1 MKEMSFFFAFSYN
14 KWGGGKGDSD
24 LGSSR
29 EK

>member
-14 KWGGGKGDSD
+14 KWGGKGDSD